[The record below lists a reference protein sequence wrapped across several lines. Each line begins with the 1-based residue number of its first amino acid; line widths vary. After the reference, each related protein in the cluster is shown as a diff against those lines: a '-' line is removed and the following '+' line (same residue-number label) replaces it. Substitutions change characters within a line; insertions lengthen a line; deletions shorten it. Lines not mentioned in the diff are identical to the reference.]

1 MCVPTIHNMQ
11 HKLFVRTT
19 LKEFFVGF
27 LYLFD
32 RPNHTPNLVVWN
44 SKTYPKFGVW
54 NPKKYSKFGVWNGS
68 GKLGSGTLVC
78 LGEAKNTPF
87 FFIYNIPPKFGVFF
101 GFPYPKFGVF
111 FGLPYPKFGV
121 FFGLPYTK
129 LRVFFGSLLSCAFH
143 YLILFHPA
151 PKPFH
156 SQTGRLLPAFR
167 FPFLVS

>member
-1 MCVPTIHNMQ
+1 MEFQNIPQIWGLESKKIQ
-11 HKLFVRTT
+11 QIWGLEWVR
-19 LKEFFVGF
+19 EI
-27 LYLFD
+27 
-32 RPNHTPNLVVWN
+32 
-44 SKTYPKFGVW
+44 GVW
-54 NPKKYSKFGVWNGS
+54 NASVLGGSKKY
-68 GKLGSGTLVC
+68 
-78 LGEAKNTPF
+78 PI

-101 GFPYPKFGVF
+101 GFPYPKFGV
-111 FGLPYPKFGV
+111 L
-121 FFGLPYTK
+121 FGLPYTK